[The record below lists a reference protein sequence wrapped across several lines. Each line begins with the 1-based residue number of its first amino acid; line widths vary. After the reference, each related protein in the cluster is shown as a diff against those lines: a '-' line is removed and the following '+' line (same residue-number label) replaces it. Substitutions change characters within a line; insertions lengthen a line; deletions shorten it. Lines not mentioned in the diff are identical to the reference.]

1 MNILLV
7 SDAYLPTVSGV
18 ASSTDSIARYMAKE
32 GHVVDLVCPK
42 PLTAYEAPPQQGLT
56 IWYTPSAS
64 DSLFVNKAYTPFPLG
79 FSALWHCFRSKR
91 YDVVHIQE
99 PGSLGITALILAKLF
114 RVPTV
119 GARHFSWL
127 QIERIVPAWLRF
139 ASVPLMKIYVFIIYH
154 AYTAIMVPT
163 KTAGKELEELI
174 GLKKRIHA
182 ISNGVETNEYVP
194 VTGNTASLRKRNKIP
209 DKGTVFLYIGRL
221 DKDKNVETIFRAAA
235 QCSVPVHLVIVGV
248 GTEKERLIALGKE
261 LDLSSRITWFEET
274 TKSKIIELYQSADV
288 FVIMSPVET
297 QSIVALQAISCGL
310 PLIAA
315 NAGALPELVNDKN
328 GFLIKTY
335 DIEAL
340 TAVMDTLATDKTL
353 QKSMGKESRKL
364 AMNHHKPLVLHE
376 LESLFQAVARPR

>member
-18 ASSTDSIARYMAKE
+18 ASSTDSIARFMAHE
-32 GHVVDLVCPK
+32 GHIVDLVCPK
-42 PLTAYEAPPQQGLT
+42 PLIPYEAPPLPGLT

-64 DSLFVNKAYTPFPLG
+64 DTLFVNKAYTPFPLG
-79 FSALWHCFRSKR
+79 FGKLWHCFRSKR

-99 PGSLGITALILAKLF
+99 PGSLGITALFLAKLF
-114 RVPTV
+114 RVPVV

-127 QIERIVPAWLRF
+127 QIERLVPPWLRF
-139 ASVPLMKIYVFIIYH
+139 ASVPFMKVYVSLIYRSYD
-154 AYTAIMVPT
+154 AIMVPT
-163 KTAGKELEELI
+163 KTAGKELEDLI
-174 GLKKRIHA
+174 GMKERIHA

-194 VTGNTASLRKRNKIP
+194 VTGNTSLLRKHNMIP
-209 DKGTVFLYIGRL
+209 DNTTVFLYIGRL

-235 QCSVPVHLVIVGV
+235 QCKAPLHLVIVGV
-248 GTEKERLIALGKE
+248 GTEKDALIALGKE
-261 LDLSSRITWFEET
+261 LKLSTRITWFEET

-315 NAGALPELVNDKN
+315 SAGALPELINGKN
-328 GFLIKTY
+328 GYLVDTY
-335 DIEAL
+335 DINAL
-340 TAVMDTLATDKTL
+340 ADKMETLAKDRAL
-353 QKSMGKESRKL
+353 RKSMGKESRAL
-364 AMNHHKPLVLHE
+364 SRSHHKPTVLKQ
-376 LESLFQAVARPR
+376 LEAIFTSLAKTS